1 MPLTLITRS
10 ALNLVQTFALFYVLD
25 IPRSVLVIEGVFPCI
40 FHHYKFFLLLILY
53 CTVPMWVHKKSKKY
67 FFLISIFFHQNLS
80 SGQEL
85 GELIRMVVSEFF
97 SDA

>member
-1 MPLTLITRS
+1 MYFAPL
-10 ALNLVQTFALFYVLD
+10 Q
-25 IPRSVLVIEGVFPCI
+25 VF
-40 FHHYKFFLLLILY
+40 FLLILY
-53 CTVPMWVHKKSKKY
+53 CTVPMWVHKKY
-67 FFLISIFFHQNLS
+67 FFLISIFFHQKLA